1 MTRLLALLYGIV
13 CYLVFLCVFLWAI
26 WFVWTMDAPHA
37 APASLAT
44 AFIIDALL
52 LSAFALQH
60 SIMARRWFKRAW
72 TKIVPWTVER
82 STYVLFSTAV
92 LALLVWQW
100 QPIPGVVWDVQ
111 NPTLKLILQAG
122 FFVGWGLLLL
132 STWLIDHFEL
142 FGVSQVFHYF
152 KGTKLEPPAFK
163 TPTLYKVVRHPIYL
177 GFLIAFWSAPRM
189 TLGHLFFAI
198 MTTGYILVAIQFEEH
213 DLVRFYGE
221 AYREYRQR
229 VAMILPLPRK
239 KGDAVAK
246 APASEAR

>member
-1 MTRLLALLYGIV
+1 MRRLLALLYGIV
-13 CYLVFLCVFLWAI
+13 CYVVFLCVFLWAI

-37 APASLAT
+37 APTSLAT

-111 NPTLKLILQAG
+111 NPTLKLVLQAG

-142 FGVSQVFHYF
+142 FGLSQVFHYF
-152 KGTKLEPPAFK
+152 KGTKPEPPPFK
-163 TPTLYKVVRHPIYL
+163 APALYKVVRHPIYL

-189 TLGHLFFAI
+189 TLGHLFFSI

-229 VAMILPLPRK
+229 VSMILPLPRK
-239 KGDAVAK
+239 KGAAVGK
-246 APASEAR
+246 APSGEAH